1 MKQYQDDFTELHKY
15 LWAMTSFSTLKLERK
30 FSDILFERLMNMF
43 LFIRNTV
50 VTVVYENIRVI
61 VLQVFVLKGYCVS
74 WFYFLDWHNYPG
86 WWIDS
91 SSGTSETSK
100 TEYYEGSYMGSI
112 QHHCWKCGPDTG
124 NYRCRSTWST
134 YTCVIIRKCVAKYL
148 VTVFEMKLWAKL

>member
-74 WFYFLDWHNYPG
+74 WFYFLD
-86 WWIDS
+86 
-91 SSGTSETSK
+91 
-100 TEYYEGSYMGSI
+100 
-112 QHHCWKCGPDTG
+112 
-124 NYRCRSTWST
+124 
-134 YTCVIIRKCVAKYL
+134 
-148 VTVFEMKLWAKL
+148 